1 MHILSAIPDNAIAD
15 PIYVPERPERHAD
28 TQAAG
33 VAALITLAHE
43 TTEPAP
49 APAREPSRRPGAPLP
64 STAAPA
70 GLAGV
75 PVASPTGPGL
85 AAPAASAALAMS
97 AAPAVSA
104 APAARALPRPT

>member
-70 GLAGV
+70 GWRGSL
-75 PVASPTGPGL
+75 SPL
-85 AAPAASAALAMS
+85 QRALAW
-97 AAPAVSA
+97 P
-104 APAARALPRPT
+104 PRPRALPWW